1 MHGLREHVDGRDFL
15 HGIAKSGED
24 LRIAGEGGHVAGDVD
39 DARGLHAG
47 RRGEDIFAA
56 SGADGVH
63 DDDVGAKAFFVELW
77 HEFSGISGVEFG
89 IFDMI
94 EGGILLRIFDGF
106 FHDLDAD
113 DAAGFLRKTEGNG
126 ARSAVGVDH
135 GLSAVEVGIGEGFF
149 IEELSLRLVHLK
161 EGEGGDFE
169 GDAAKGRGQGLFAPE
184 MMDFFSEDGIA
195 FVALDIVI
203 DGDDFGEKFSHFR
216 NPEVGEREFLRSGHD
231 DGHDFAVIADASH
244 DVADAAAAGFFIV
257 AGELMACHEALC
269 KAQQTVVFFFL
280 NGAARDRD
288 DLMAALPVV
297 AKDGA
302 ARHLT
307 DRDGHFIAVVPWM
320 LSADD
325 GADKS
330 LFAAADAHHHV
341 FHAPLFHGKLAF
353 IGEVGDLTAAAGVAD
368 RAGGRGAM
376 RGGGLD
382 GDEPPCGVG
391 FLRGHDHGLYGLAGE
406 STGDEDGEVIDS
418 SDAFAVDAKVA
429 DGKGVC
435 FVDFDGNVFLRHRM
449 LRGG

>member
-1 MHGLREHVDGRDFL
+1 M
-15 HGIAKSGED
+15 
-24 LRIAGEGGHVAGDVD
+24 
-39 DARGLHAG
+39 
-47 RRGEDIFAA
+47 
-56 SGADGVH
+56 
-63 DDDVGAKAFFVELW
+63 VEFW

-89 IFDMI
+89 VFDMI
-94 EGGILLRIFDGF
+94 EGGVFLRIFDGF

-113 DAAGFLRKTEGNG
+113 DAAGFLCKTEGNG

-135 GLSAVEVGIGEGFF
+135 GLSAVEVGISEGFF
-149 IEELSLRLVHLK
+149 IEEFGLRFVYLK

-169 GDAAKGRGQGLFAPE
+169 GEAAKGRGQGLFAPE
-184 MMDFFSEDGIA
+184 VMDLFPEDGIA

-203 DGDDFGEKFSHFR
+203 DGDDFGEELSHFGD
-216 NPEVGEREFLRSGHD
+216 PEVSEREFLRSGHD

-244 DVADAAAAGFFIV
+244 DVADVAAACFFVV

-269 KAQQTVVFFFL
+269 KAQQTVVLFFL

-297 AKDGA
+297 AHDRA

-307 DRDGHFIAVVPWM
+307 DGDGHFIAVVPWV
-320 LSADD
+320 SGASD
-325 GADKS
+325 GADKA
-330 LFAAADAHHHV
+330 FFIAADAHHHV

-353 IGEVGDLTAAAGVAD
+353 IGEVGDLTAAAGAVD

-376 RGGGLD
+376 HGGD
-382 GDEPPCGVG
+382 FDENETPCGVG

-406 STGDEDGEVIDS
+406 SAGDEDGEVIDS

>member
-1 MHGLREHVDGRDFL
+1 
-15 HGIAKSGED
+15 
-24 LRIAGEGGHVAGDVD
+24 
-39 DARGLHAG
+39 
-47 RRGEDIFAA
+47 
-56 SGADGVH
+56 
-63 DDDVGAKAFFVELW
+63 
-77 HEFSGISGVEFG
+77 
-89 IFDMI
+89 MI

-149 IEELSLRLVHLK
+149 IEEFGLRFVYLK

-169 GDAAKGRGQGLFAPE
+169 GEAAKGRGQGLFAPE
-184 MMDFFSEDGIA
+184 VMYLFPEDGIA

-203 DGDDFGEKFSHFR
+203 DGDDFGEELSHFGD
-216 NPEVGEREFLRSGHD
+216 PEVSEREFLRSGHD

-244 DVADAAAAGFFIV
+244 DVADVAAACFFVV
-257 AGELMACHEALC
+257 AGELMACHEALG
-269 KAQQTVVFFFL
+269 KAQQTVVLFFL

-297 AKDGA
+297 AHDRA

-307 DRDGHFIAVVPWM
+307 DGDGHFIAVVPWV
-320 LSADD
+320 SGAGD
-325 GADKS
+325 GADKA
-330 LFAAADAHHHV
+330 FFIAADAHHHV

-353 IGEVGDLTAAAGVAD
+353 IGEVGDLTAAAGAVD
-368 RAGGRGAM
+368 WAGGCGAM
-376 RGGGLD
+376 HGGDFD
-382 GDEPPCGVG
+382 GNETPCGVG
-391 FLRGHDHGLYGLAGE
+391 FLRRHDHGLYGLAGE
-406 STGDEDGEVIDS
+406 SAGDEDGEVIDS
-418 SDAFAVDAKVA
+418 SDAFAVDTKVA
-429 DGKGVC
+429 DGEGVC

>member
-1 MHGLREHVDGRDFL
+1 M
-15 HGIAKSGED
+15 
-24 LRIAGEGGHVAGDVD
+24 
-39 DARGLHAG
+39 
-47 RRGEDIFAA
+47 
-56 SGADGVH
+56 
-63 DDDVGAKAFFVELW
+63 VELW

-89 IFDMI
+89 VFYVV
-94 EGGILLRIFDGF
+94 EGGVFLRVFDGF
-106 FHDLDAD
+106 FHDLDTD
-113 DAAGFLRKTEGNG
+113 DATGFLGKAEGDG
-126 ARSAVGVDH
+126 ACPAVGVDH

-149 IEELSLRLVHLK
+149 IEELGLRFVYLK

-169 GDAAKGRGQGLFAPE
+169 GEAAKGGGQGLFAPE
-184 MMDFFSEDGIA
+184 VMDLFSEDGIA
-195 FVALDIVI
+195 FAALDIVI
-203 DGDDFGEKFSHFR
+203 DGDDFGEEFSHFGD
-216 NPEVGEREFLRSGHD
+216 PEVGERELSRSSHD

-244 DVADAAAAGFFIV
+244 DVADTAAACFFVV

-269 KAQQTVVFFFL
+269 KAQQTVILFFL

-297 AKDGA
+297 AQDGA

-325 GADKS
+325 GADKA

-406 STGDEDGEVIDS
+406 SAGDEDGEVIDS

-429 DGKGVC
+429 DGEGVC
-435 FVDFDGNVFLRHRM
+435 FVWFDGNVFLRHRM
-449 LRGG
+449 LRGGSGFKGNEE

>member
-1 MHGLREHVDGRDFL
+1 MVECGVFLRV
-15 HGIAKSGED
+15 
-24 LRIAGEGGHVAGDVD
+24 
-39 DARGLHAG
+39 
-47 RRGEDIFAA
+47 
-56 SGADGVH
+56 
-63 DDDVGAKAFFVELW
+63 
-77 HEFSGISGVEFG
+77 
-89 IFDMI
+89 
-94 EGGILLRIFDGF
+94 FDGF

-126 ARSAVGVDH
+126 ARPAVGVDH

-149 IEELSLRLVHLK
+149 IEELGLRLVHLK

-184 MMDFFSEDGIA
+184 MMDFFPEDGIA

-216 NPEVGEREFLRSGHD
+216 NPEVSEREFLRSGHD

-244 DVADAAAAGFFIV
+244 DVTDTAAACFFVV
-257 AGELMACHEALC
+257 AGELMACHEALR
-269 KAQQTVVFFFL
+269 KAQQTVVLFFL

-297 AKDGA
+297 AHDRA

-307 DRDGHFIAVVPWM
+307 DGDGHFIAVVPWV
-320 LSADD
+320 SGAGD
-325 GADKS
+325 GADKA
-330 LFAAADAHHHV
+330 FFVAADAHHHV

-353 IGEVGDLTAAAGVAD
+353 IGEVGDLTAAAGAVD

-376 RGGGLD
+376 HGGDFD
-382 GDEPPCGVG
+382 GKETPCGVG

-406 STGDEDGEVIDS
+406 GAGDEDGEVIDS

-429 DGKGVC
+429 DGKGIC